1 MTDAFRGALVGA
13 AVASPPPTVTFPGS
27 RRWVR
32 TPHSPHSRF
41 SRWVSRA
48 SSLPQQPEK
57 PGASGGQ
64 RPAATEHAVAS
75 VKTTGDSGRRTQPG
89 SSSFSY
95 PHSHEMGCR
104 RLSLRAEEAR
114 GEKTTKPTSDA
125 SGEAPSASLPAP
137 KPASSTDA
145 FVDLSRGTRTAP
157 GDGAGHEPR
166 YAMGGRA
173 SRL

>member
-13 AVASPPPTVTFPGS
+13 AVASPPPPVTFPGS

-32 TPHSPHSRF
+32 TPHSPLSRF